1 MKKLL
6 YGFCLV
12 LACASIALAITTV
25 TATVT
30 WINPTSGATVTSIR
44 VERNTNGGAFA
55 QVGATL
61 AASATTFTDTA
72 QPIGFTYCYRVIEA
86 NAFGDAPPSNHA
98 CVAALAPAGA
108 TNATVT
114 YTTQ

>member
-12 LACASIALAITTV
+12 LACYSIALAITTV

-30 WINPTSGATVTSIR
+30 WINPTTGAAATSIR
-44 VERNTNGGAFA
+44 VERNTNAGLFA

-61 AASATTFTDTA
+61 AATATTFTDTA
-72 QPIGFTYCYRVIEA
+72 QPVGSTYCYRVIEA
-86 NAFGDAPPSNHA
+86 NAFGDAAPSNQA

-108 TNATVT
+108 TNAVVT
-114 YTTQ
+114 FTAQ

>member
-6 YGFCLV
+6 IGFCLV
-12 LACASIALAITTV
+12 LASVGIALAITTV

-30 WINPTSGATVTSIR
+30 WTNPTTGAAATSIR
-44 VERNTNGGAFA
+44 VERNTNGLAFA

-61 AASATTFTDTA
+61 AATATSFTDTP
-72 QPIGFTYCYRVIEA
+72 QPIGSTYCYRIIEA
-86 NAFGDAPPSNHA
+86 NAFGDAPPSNQA